1 MKETTDYQIAYL
13 EGSGEL
19 VEKVNQFLDHLKSKG
34 KKEKTLYTYGKDV
47 ELLVQHFGK
56 GKAVNKIT
64 KSLMGGFLKCDGILK
79 TASGKDKSHITIN
92 KTRRV
97 VSQFFDWLIET
108 EIITESPMPKEMQPV
123 NRSEA

>member
-19 VEKVNQFLDHLKSKG
+19 VEKVNQFLDHLKSNG

-47 ELLVQHFGK
+47 ELLVNHFGN
-56 GKAVNKIT
+56 GKAINKIT
-64 KSLMGGFLKCDGILK
+64 KPLMGGFLKCDGILK
-79 TASGKDKSHITIN
+79 TTSGRDKSHITIN
-92 KTRRV
+92 KTKRV
-97 VSQFFDWLIET
+97 VSQLFDWLIEKGDMT
-108 EIITESPMPKEMQPV
+108 ENPMPKEAQPV